1 MLTRVPDYYEAFH
14 CLAGACPHTCCEKW
28 KVVVDEE
35 TARRYQE
42 TPGSLGERLREALQT
57 DEEGDF
63 CFPLRGGRCPFL
75 NRENLCEIH
84 RIWGAEAT
92 SLTCRTHPRF
102 IEEYGPFR
110 EVSLCA
116 SCPAACDLLLG
127 STAPL
132 SFLER
137 ETAEPEEPGDPWL
150 CGLLPLR
157 ERMLREL
164 ADRPRPLQERLEAFL
179 LLAAEAQILL
189 DEDRTEDLA
198 ALAADWKKRETAV
211 PPGLACF
218 HTPLRCC
225 PSWRPW
231 TGTGGSSCAG
241 RRRRRPPP
249 CRRRCW
255 SGWAHTLHSGIS

>member
-28 KVVVDEE
+28 EVVVDEE

-84 RIWGAEAT
+84 RILGAEAT

-164 ADRPRPLQERLEAFL
+164 ADRPRPLQERKSCWM
-179 LLAAEAQILL
+179 
-189 DEDRTEDLA
+189 RTGQRTLR
-198 ALAADWKKRETAV
+198 LWQRTGRSGRRRYR
-211 PPGLACF
+211 PGLACF
-218 HTPLRCC
+218 HTPCGCC

-231 TGTGGSSCAG
+231 TGTGGSSCTG